1 MDDNLLQ
8 KETSYKSFF
17 LWGCVFFFSA
27 TVMFTLGVFVGR
39 GTAPITFDID
49 KLERQLGVVQ
59 EVQELENAI
68 YSNSD
73 KQAILIPEFEFYKEL
88 KSNEEEIPIKII
100 EKKSLKISSKKEIA
114 RQLELELNPSFE
126 KSAKPAKPIKPI
138 KQEKQRIAKQQ
149 QNQRK
154 LEKQTVNVAVQKN
167 LQEAVSIADIRKNI
181 KQETDNDD
189 IKKISVKSDTV
200 RSEKSNNK
208 EKYTIQVAA
217 LNNFSDAF
225 NLVNTLKNRGYLSYM
240 IIKKHGKITWYRIR
254 VGSFNTKA
262 EALKVETKL
271 KAGKYKTIVLIK

>member
-17 LWGCVFFFSA
+17 LWGCVFFLSA

-88 KSNEEEIPIKII
+88 KNNEEEIPIKII

-114 RQLELELNPSFE
+114 RQLELNSSFE
-126 KSAKPAKPIKPI
+126 KSAKPEKLI

-149 QNQRK
+149 QNHRK

-167 LQEAVSIADIRKNI
+167 LQEAVSIADIRKKI

-189 IKKISVKSDTV
+189 IKKISVKPDTV